1 MPTPSAQATLAVL
14 RDPALFKWYVI
25 PLFAI
30 VAYIYNVEAGRKNWG
45 MVLAGL
51 AFWGMDWVNEIANGL
66 IFTFT
71 NHAPV
76 WGVAKDSA
84 FVILMG
90 LNIEICFMF
99 AIAGIAFCK
108 ILPEDRNLKILGI
121 PNRLFIAVMGS
132 VFCVLVELLLNAAGA
147 LTWDWPWWNARV
159 PYLIFVFG
167 YMPFFLMSFYVH
179 DLADT
184 KKQVRTV
191 AGIYAVVIPALVV
204 FGALGWI

>member
-1 MPTPSAQATLAVL
+1 MPTESAQATLAVL
-14 RDPALFKWYVI
+14 RDPSLFKWYVI

-30 VAYIYNVEAGRKNWG
+30 VVYIYNVEVSRKNWG

-51 AFWGMDWVNEIANGL
+51 AFWGMDWINEIANSL
-66 IFTFT
+66 IFHFT

-76 WGVAKDSA
+76 WGVAKESA

-99 AIAGIAFCK
+99 AIAGIAFCR
-108 ILPEDRNLKILGI
+108 ILPEDKKLKILGI
-121 PNRLFIAVMGS
+121 PNRLFIAVVAS
-132 VFCVLVELLLNAAGA
+132 VFCVFVEILLNAAGA
-147 LTWDWPWWNARV
+147 LTWDWSWWNTQV

-167 YMPFFLMSFYVH
+167 YMPFFLMSFYVY
-179 DLADT
+179 DMEDT
-184 KKQVRTV
+184 KRQVRTV
-191 AGIYAVVIPALVV
+191 AGIYSVVIPALVV